1 LLLTK
6 QISLSEKRSIGLLG
20 VGLVGS
26 ALGAR
31 LIAAGYPVCGYD
43 PVPDAGPRLASLG
56 GRSLASEREVGRE
69 CRRLVLS
76 LPTSD
81 DVDAVMAALDDELAA
96 GDLIIDTTTGDP
108 ERVEHL
114 AQSLQARGIEYLD
127 ASLGGSSRQIA
138 LGEGIVMCGATD
150 FGFAAAG
157 DLLRNFG
164 STVFHTGLP
173 GSGTRM
179 KLVLN
184 MVLGLQRAILAE
196 GLEFA
201 RRSGVDPQRALEV
214 LQAGPAYA
222 KVMDTKGQ
230 KMLTRDFRPEARLA
244 QHWKDV
250 RLMLASAGQNGAH
263 LPFSRVHEELLAAA
277 CDRGLGGEDNSA
289 IIRMFAEDAE

>member
-1 LLLTK
+1 MPK
-6 QISLSEKRSIGLLG
+6 QVSLSEKQSIGLLG
-20 VGLVGS
+20 VGLAGS

-31 LIAAGYPVCGYD
+31 LIAAGYPVFGYD
-43 PVPDAGPRLASLG
+43 PAPEAGQRLASLG
-56 GRSLASEREVGRE
+56 GRPLSSEREVGRE
-69 CRRLVLS
+69 CRQLVLS
-76 LPTSD
+76 LPASD
-81 DVDAVMAALDDELAA
+81 DVDRVITRMADELKP
-96 GDLIIDTTTGDP
+96 GDVIIDTTTGSPD
-108 ERVEHL
+108 RVESL
-114 AQSLQARGIEYLD
+114 AHRLHERGVEYLD

-138 LGEGIVMCGATD
+138 LGESIVMCGATD
-150 FGFAAAG
+150 AGFAAAG

-164 STVFHTGLP
+164 ARVFHTGLP

-184 MVLGLQRAILAE
+184 LVLGLQRAILAE

-244 QHWKDV
+244 QHRKDV
-250 RLMLASAGQNGAH
+250 GLLLASARQNGAH
-263 LPFSRVHEELLAAA
+263 LPFTRVHEELLAAA
-277 CDRGLGGEDNSA
+277 CERGWGGEDNSA
-289 IIRMFAEDAE
+289 IIRMFAEDAR

>member
-1 LLLTK
+1 MPLTK
-6 QISLSEKRSIGLLG
+6 HISLSEKRSIGLLG

-31 LIAAGYPVCGYD
+31 LIAAGYPLSGYD
-43 PVPDAGPRLASLG
+43 PAPDAGLRLAALG
-56 GRSLASEREVGRE
+56 GRLLPSEREVGRE
-69 CRRLVLS
+69 CRRLVFS

-81 DVDAVMAALDDELAA
+81 DVESVIARLELEP
-96 GDLIIDTTTGDP
+96 GDVIIDTTTGDP
-108 ERVEHL
+108 DRVECL
-114 AQSLQARGIEYLD
+114 ARSLQKKGVEYLD

-138 LGEGIVMCGATD
+138 LGEGIVLCGATD
-150 FGFAAAG
+150 FGFAAAA

-164 STVFHTGLP
+164 ATVFHTGLP

-184 MVLGLQRAILAE
+184 LVLGLQRAILAE

-201 RRSGVDPQRALEV
+201 RCSGVDPQRALEV
-214 LQAGPAYA
+214 LQAGPASA

-250 RLMLASAGQNGAH
+250 RLMLASAEQNGAH
-263 LPFSRVHEELLAAA
+263 LPFTRVHEELLAAA
-277 CDRGLGGEDNSA
+277 CDRGWGAEDNSA
-289 IIRMFAEDAE
+289 IIKMFAEDQK